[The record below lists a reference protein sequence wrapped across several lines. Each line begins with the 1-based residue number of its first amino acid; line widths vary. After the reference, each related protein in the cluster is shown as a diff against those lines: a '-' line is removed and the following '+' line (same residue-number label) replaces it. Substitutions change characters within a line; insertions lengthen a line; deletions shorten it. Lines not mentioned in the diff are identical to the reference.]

1 MRAEAATVDH
11 SVSERILADA
21 MVDVAT
27 ELRLADPTEFALMI
41 RGDQEANIADL
52 VNSSSELF
60 FKTGS
65 LKYGLAAKFD
75 LHWEST
81 PTVGLDMEFRHEAV
95 TIFFRLTIGA
105 ARAGVE
111 IIDVF
116 IDNGEPTNAEESGA
130 RLAEAIA
137 GARIG

>member
-1 MRAEAATVDH
+1 MRAEASAVEH
-11 SVSERILADA
+11 SLNERVLADA

-60 FKTGS
+60 FKTGA

-75 LHWEST
+75 LGWEST
-81 PTVGLDMEFRHEAV
+81 PIVGLDMEFRHEAV
-95 TIFFRLTIGA
+95 TVFFRLMIGA

-111 IIDVF
+111 IIDVL
-116 IDNGEPTNAEESGA
+116 IENDEPTDAEDSCA

-137 GARIG
+137 GARVS